1 MHDNYEHNQG
11 MKNIYFLL
19 FLFNSIVVSSAV
31 RYVNANS
38 NSGSAPYTS
47 WSTASNDL
55 QAVINSSQI
64 GDEIWVAS
72 GTYFPTRDPFG
83 NTFPSDSRD
92 KTFYLKDGISVYGG
106 FSGTETSLT
115 DRDTSSNITLL
126 SGDLGV
132 LGTVNDNCY
141 HVVLFSGNSTSA
153 IGVKL
158 DGFSIANGFAMG
170 TVNNNV
176 NGNVAS
182 RLAGP
187 AIYFINGNNII
198 SNNKIYMNSGYSGGG
213 IYTSTGNN
221 IISDNEIYN
230 NKAHYDGGGV
240 SVFKGTNT
248 ITNNYIHDNIA
259 TGDGGGIYAVLGVD
273 NIISKNIIDKN
284 KGGISQI
291 DTYYYGGGG
300 IYTEKGSN
308 IILNNVLYENTS
320 NYMGGGIFL
329 YYGQNKVI
337 NNTIYKNTGTRGG
350 GFFTYLGNNFVKNN
364 IFWGNINGTD
374 SQPGADYKNHDDW
387 PAENYFYNNIFQLP
401 SGFYTSANQNSLY
414 GYPNNIFQTNPGFK
428 DAANVFG
435 ADGILRTSDDG
446 LSLLP
451 NSVAINYGQLTDAP
465 TDDITG
471 MTRLG
476 NPDVGAYE
484 LMGNLGIKELKID
497 QFRIYPNPAKDVLN
511 IQTND
516 KILKAEVFNISGQLI
531 KSTKESKVEIS
542 VFLPGTYILNVVT
555 ENKIITEKFIKK

>member
-1 MHDNYEHNQG
+1 

-19 FLFNSIVVSSAV
+19 FLLNSILISSTV

-38 NSGSAPYTS
+38 NAGIAPYTS

-55 QAVINSSQI
+55 QIVINSSQI

-83 NTFPSDSRD
+83 NTSPSDSRD

-115 DRDTSSNITLL
+115 DRNISSNITLL

-158 DGFSIANGFAMG
+158 DGFSIASGFAMG

-198 SNNKIYMNSGYSGGG
+198 SNNKIYMNTGYSGGG

-221 IISDNEIYN
+221 IISNNEIYN

-248 ITNNYIHDNIA
+248 ITNNYIHDNTA

-273 NIISKNIIDKN
+273 NIISKNVIGKN
-284 KGGISQI
+284 KGGINQI

-308 IILNNVLYENTS
+308 LIINNVLYENIS

-329 YYGQNKVI
+329 YYGNNKVI

-374 SQPGADYKNHDDW
+374 SQPGADYKNHNDW
-387 PAENYFYNNIFQLP
+387 PAENYFYNNLFQLP
-401 SGFYTSANQNSLY
+401 QGFYTSANQNSLY
-414 GYPNNIFQTNPGFK
+414 GYPNNTFQINPNFK
-428 DAANVFG
+428 DETNIFG

-446 LSLLP
+446 LSLQA

-471 MTRLG
+471 LVRMG

-484 LMGNLGIKELKID
+484 LMGNLSIAELKIND
-497 QFRIYPNPAKDVLN
+497 FRIYPNPAKDILN
-511 IQTND
+511 IKTND
-516 KILKAEVFNISGQLI
+516 KILKVEIFNTSGQLI
-531 KSTKESKVEIS
+531 KTTKESKIDIS
-542 VFLPGTYILNVVT
+542 TFPSGIYILNVMT
-555 ENKIITEKFIKK
+555 EYKVITEKFIKK

>member
-1 MHDNYEHNQG
+1 

-19 FLFNSIVVSSAV
+19 FLFNSILISSTV

-38 NSGSAPYTS
+38 NTGIAPYAS

-55 QAVINSSQI
+55 QTVINMSQI

-72 GTYFPTRDPFG
+72 GTYIPTRDPFG
-83 NTFPSDSRD
+83 NNSPSASQD

-106 FSGTETSLT
+106 FNGTETSLT
-115 DRDTSSNITLL
+115 DRNINSNITIL
-126 SGDLGV
+126 SGDIGT
-132 LGTVNDNCY
+132 LGTITDNCY
-141 HVVLFSGNSTSA
+141 HVVLFSGNSANA
-153 IGVKL
+153 IGVRL
-158 DGFSIANGFAMG
+158 DGFSITNGFANG

-176 NGNVAS
+176 NGNIAS

-213 IYTSTGNN
+213 IYTSTSNTM
-221 IISDNEIYN
+221 ISNNEIYN
-230 NKAHYDGGGV
+230 NKAFYDGGGV
-240 SVFKGTNT
+240 SVYKGTNT
-248 ITNNYIHDNIA
+248 ITNNYIHDNTA

-273 NIISKNIIDKN
+273 NVISKNVIGKN
-284 KGGISQI
+284 KGGINQI

-308 IILNNVLYENTS
+308 LIVNNVLYENTS

-329 YYGQNKVI
+329 YYGKNKVI

-374 SQPGADYKNHDDW
+374 SQPGADYKNHNDW
-387 PAENYFYNNIFQLP
+387 PAENYFYNNLFQLP
-401 SGFYTSANQNSLY
+401 SNFYTSANQNSLY
-414 GYPNNIFQTNPGFK
+414 GYPNNIFQTNPNFK
-428 DAANVFG
+428 NEANISG

-451 NSVAINYGQLTDAP
+451 NSIAINYGQLTDAP
-465 TDDITG
+465 TDDITELVR
-471 MTRLG
+471 MG
-476 NPDVGAYE
+476 NPDIGAYE
-484 LMGNLGIKELKID
+484 LIGNLGAAEMKIN

-511 IQTND
+511 IETND
-516 KILKAEVFNISGQLI
+516 KILKAEIFNTLGQLI
-531 KSTKESKVEIS
+531 KTTKESKVDIS
-542 VFLPGTYILNVVT
+542 EFPSGIYILNVVT
-555 ENKIITEKFIKK
+555 ENKVITEKFIKK

>member
-1 MHDNYEHNQG
+1 
-11 MKNIYFLL
+11 MKNLYFLL
-19 FLFNSIVVSSAV
+19 FLLNSILISSTV

-38 NSGSAPYTS
+38 NAGSAPYTS
-47 WSTASNDL
+47 WATASNDL
-55 QAVINSSQI
+55 QGVINASQI

-83 NTFPSDSRD
+83 NTSPSDSRD

-106 FSGTETSLT
+106 FNGTETLLT
-115 DRDTSSNITLL
+115 DRNISSNITILN
-126 SGDLGV
+126 GDLGV
-132 LGTVNDNCY
+132 LGSLSDNCY
-141 HVVLFSGNSTSA
+141 HVVLFAGNSA
-153 IGVKL
+153 GAMGVKL
-158 DGFSIANGFAMG
+158 DGFSITNGFAMG

-176 NGNVAS
+176 NGNSAS

-187 AIYFINGNNII
+187 AIYFINGDNII
-198 SNNKIYMNSGYSGGG
+198 SNNKIYMNTGYSGGA
-213 IYTSTGNN
+213 IYTSTSNT

-230 NKAHYDGGGV
+230 NKALYDGGGV

-248 ITNNYIHDNIA
+248 ITHNYIHDNTA
-259 TGDGGGIYAVLGVD
+259 TGDGGGIYAVLGV
-273 NIISKNIIDKN
+273 NNVISKNVISKN
-284 KGGISQI
+284 KGGINQI

-308 IILNNVLYENTS
+308 LIVNNVLYENTS

-364 IFWGNINGTD
+364 IFWANINGTD
-374 SQPGADYKNHDDW
+374 NQPGADYKNHNDW
-387 PAENYFYNNIFQLP
+387 PAENYFDNNLFQLP
-401 SGFYTSANQNSLY
+401 QGFYTLANQNSLY
-414 GYPNNIFQTNPGFK
+414 GYPNNKFQINPNFK
-428 DAANVFG
+428 DETSIFG

-471 MTRLG
+471 VVRMG

-484 LMGNLGIKELKID
+484 LMGNLAIKELKPD
-497 QFRIYPNPAKDVLN
+497 HLRIYPNPVKDILT
-511 IQTND
+511 IETND
-516 KILKAEVFNISGQLI
+516 KILKVEIYTLTGQLI
-531 KSTKESKVEIS
+531 KITKESKVDIS
-542 VFLPGTYILNVVT
+542 AFLPGTYILNIVT
-555 ENKIITEKFIKK
+555 ENKIITEKLIKK